1 MTMLDLSGA
10 RRLPYEL
17 AGATRHRPP
26 ADALTRSHPPSA
38 GGVAWRLV
46 GRLLLIIWAAT
57 KLALI
62 ALGDHWRAP
71 SGHARLP
78 GRLRDTLE
86 RLGPTF
92 VKFGQALSLRRDLL
106 GEDYV
111 TALRGLQDQV
121 GPFPGRVA
129 LSEVERAFGRK
140 IDDLFASFE
149 IEPLAAAS
157 IAQVHA
163 ATMKDGRAAIVKVR
177 RPDIRVKIDRD
188 MGALRVAAKLLA
200 RLAPGLQRHQPVRIV
215 EEIWT
220 NLRKEADFRQE
231 ARNIQRFVEAF
242 RDWPNINI
250 PRVVD
255 DLAAESVVVQE
266 RSSGC
271 SIDDTRARSD
281 GARLA
286 QVFVDAYLHQF
297 FVVGVFHGDPHP
309 GNLFVMAD
317 GRLCFHDFGL
327 VGFLDRPTRRSLA
340 VFVQAF
346 VRQDAPW
353 VFDTAI
359 DLGVLGGEMDRTEF
373 VRAIEE
379 ILADFAAL
387 PIKEWSLAEAFLR
400 VMRLGD
406 RTNVRVPHNLL
417 VLMRAM
423 FLIEN
428 ALRTLDPEMNV
439 IDTLVARGADVLT
452 HVMQESLAPSAAT
465 RLKTEAAVT
474 VQDLPVLL
482 ASWLHRTVREEG
494 HLGFTLKHEGLKS
507 LEQHLD
513 RSGNRVALALVT
525 LGLYIAASLLMQHS
539 LGPRLFGEMPAL
551 AALGYG
557 LALWFTFR
565 IALGISRAGRL

>member
-1 MTMLDLSGA
+1 MLF
-10 RRLPYEL
+10 
-17 AGATRHRPP
+17 
-26 ADALTRSHPPSA
+26 
-38 GGVAWRLV
+38 
-46 GRLLLIIWAAT
+46 GRLILIICAAAQ
-57 KLALI
+57 LAI
-62 ALGDHWRAP
+62 VAIGDRWRASSRQP
-71 SGHARLP
+71 RLP
-78 GRLRDTLE
+78 GRLRQTLE

-111 TALRGLQDQV
+111 TALRGLQDHV
-121 GPFPGRVA
+121 GPFPGQVA
-129 LSEVERAFGRK
+129 HAEVERAFGRK
-140 IDDLFASFE
+140 IDDLFADFE
-149 IEPLAAAS
+149 VEPLAAAS

-163 ATMKDGRAAIVKVR
+163 ATMKDGRPVIVKVR
-177 RPDIRVKIDRD
+177 RPDIRAKIDRD
-188 MGALRVAAKLLA
+188 MRALRVAAQLLP
-200 RLAPGLQRHQPVRIV
+200 RLVPRLQRHQPVRIV
-215 EEIWT
+215 DEIWT

-242 RDWPNINI
+242 RNWPNINI

-271 SIDDTRARSD
+271 SIDDARARSD
-281 GARLA
+281 SARLA
-286 QVFVDAYLHQF
+286 QLFVDAYLHQF

-309 GNLFVMAD
+309 GNLFVMKD

-327 VGFLDRPTRRSLA
+327 VGFLDRPTRRNLA

-346 VRQDAPW
+346 VRQDAAW
-353 VFDTAI
+353 VLDTAI
-359 DLGVLGGEMDRTEF
+359 DLGVLGGDMDRAEF
-373 VRAIEE
+373 VRAIEA
-379 ILADFAAL
+379 ILSDFAAL

-417 VLMRAM
+417 VLMRAT

-439 IDTLVARGADVLT
+439 LDTLVARGGEVLKDVM
-452 HVMQESLAPSAAT
+452 HESLAPAATT

-474 VQDLPVLL
+474 AQDLPVLL

-494 HLGFTLKHEGLKS
+494 HLGLTLKHEGLKS
-507 LEQHLD
+507 LEQHID

-539 LGPRLFGEMPAL
+539 LGPRLFGEMPLL

-557 LALWFTFR
+557 LALWFTLR
-565 IALGISRAGRL
+565 IARAISRSGQL

>member
-1 MTMLDLSGA
+1 M
-10 RRLPYEL
+10 L
-17 AGATRHRPP
+17 AG
-26 ADALTRSHPPSA
+26 
-38 GGVAWRLV
+38 RLI
-46 GRLLLIIWAAT
+46 LIIWAVAN
-57 KLALI
+57 LALVAI
-62 ALGDHWRAP
+62 GDRCRAP
-71 SGHARLP
+71 SRQPSLP
-78 GRLRDTLE
+78 GRLRETLE
-86 RLGPTF
+86 RLGPIF

-111 TALRGLQDQV
+111 TELRTLHDQV
-121 GPFPGRVA
+121 GPFPGQVA
-129 LSEVERAFGRK
+129 RAEVERAFGRK
-140 IDDLFASFE
+140 IESLFAQLDV
-149 IEPLAAAS
+149 EPLAAAS
-157 IAQVHA
+157 IAQVHGA
-163 ATMKDGRAAIVKVR
+163 QMKDGRAVIVKIR
-177 RPDIRVKIDRD
+177 RPNVRAKIDRD
-188 MGALRVAAKLLA
+188 MGALRVAAQLLPKLV
-200 RLAPGLQRHQPVRIV
+200 PHLQRHQPVRIV
-215 EEIWT
+215 DEIWT

-242 RDWPNINI
+242 KDWPSINI

-255 DLAAESVVVQE
+255 DLVAESVIVQE

-271 SIDDTRARSD
+271 SIDDMRARSD

-286 QVFVDAYLHQF
+286 QLFVDAYLHQF
-297 FVVGVFHGDPHP
+297 FAVGVFHGDPHP
-309 GNLFVMAD
+309 GNLFIMMD

-340 VFVQAF
+340 IFVQAF
-346 VRQDAPW
+346 VGQDAAW
-353 VFDTAI
+353 VLDTAI
-359 DLGVLGGEMDRTEF
+359 DLGVLGGEMDRAEF
-373 VRAIEE
+373 VRAIEA

-406 RTNVRVPHNLL
+406 RSNVRVPHNLL
-417 VLMRAM
+417 VLMRAT

-428 ALRTLDPEMNV
+428 ALRTLDPDMNV
-439 IDTLVARGADVLT
+439 LDTLVARGAEVLK
-452 HVMQESLAPSAAT
+452 HVVHESLAPAVTT

-474 VQDLPVLL
+474 AQDLPVLL

-494 HLGFTLKHEGLKS
+494 HLGFILRHEGLKS

-513 RSGNRVALALVT
+513 RSGNRVALALLT

-539 LGPRLFGEMPAL
+539 WGPRLFGEMPVL

-565 IALGISRAGRL
+565 IARGIGRAGRL